1 VKKVY
6 LKVILNI
13 YNFYRYRL
21 NEKDLPGYFTNSLI
35 SFLIALFIYSIELW
49 LKIIEGEKYSIPMI
63 RIPLLWLLVASMNYF
78 LVMKNKLYLR
88 YEGQVSNKFRIVW
101 LIFLSMFVIQLIIA
115 IRISHDMNV

>member
-1 VKKVY
+1 MKKVY